1 MDKDAAATF
10 RTSSRRF
17 GTLQR
22 VSAPGRSKTCVCD
35 SGLEQ
40 SSTVSSGDENISAM
54 GCVSNSPL
62 FAGLPFA
69 VARELAATAVQ
80 RTFSD
85 RQLIFRQGDPVRCVY
100 VIGCGSVKITHLTQS
115 GDEVILRLERSGGAI
130 DDLDLTHQQMHST
143 GASAIRDCCV
153 LTWGTETFR
162 NIAET
167 YPAIERNIT
176 RILQR
181 RLRML
186 ENSICD
192 LGTARVPQRLARL
205 LLQLSQQDGL
215 NFDSIGLSR
224 EELAQMVGTSTFVV
238 SRFLSEW
245 SERGVVHVTR
255 QETIIENRACLVA
268 LASGKEK
275 TPLSSDRRPAVG
287 YRTEPPQIV

>member
-17 GTLQR
+17 GTLQQ
-22 VSAPGRSKTCVCD
+22 VSAPGRSQTCVCD

-40 SSTVSSGDENISAM
+40 PSTLGTADENTSAM
-54 GCVSNSPL
+54 GCVSSSPL

-69 VARELAATAVQ
+69 AARELAATATQ
-80 RTFSD
+80 RRFPD
-85 RQLIFRQGDPVRCVY
+85 RQLIFRQGDPVRRVY
-100 VIGCGSVKITHLTQS
+100 VIGYGTVKITHLTQS

-130 DDLDLTHQQMHST
+130 DDLDFTCEQIHGT
-143 GASAIRDCCV
+143 GASAIHDCCI
-153 LTWGTETFR
+153 LAWSTETFR
-162 NIAET
+162 SIAET

-186 ENSICD
+186 ENAICD

-245 SERGVVHVTR
+245 SEHGVVHVTR

-268 LASGKEK
+268 LASGQER
-275 TPLSSDRRPAVG
+275 TPLSTGRKPTASCRVD
-287 YRTEPPQIV
+287 PPLIV